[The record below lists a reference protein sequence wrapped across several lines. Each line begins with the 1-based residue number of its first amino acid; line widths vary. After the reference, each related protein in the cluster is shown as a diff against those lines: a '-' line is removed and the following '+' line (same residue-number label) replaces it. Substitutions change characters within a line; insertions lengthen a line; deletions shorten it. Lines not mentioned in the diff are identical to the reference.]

1 MNYQLVFD
9 KAVNHW
15 KAGKLSD
22 RELNCYITGAFNA
35 FSVAT
40 PNNGVI
46 KQCLSPY
53 FGLSDS
59 LDAQIAQLKTLKSSN
74 KVSNREWLRYIPAS
88 EINFIDRDVIG
99 YETDYLMVFEDGKR
113 IRLRNFYQPIDKAI
127 ATFIGARFYGD
138 IFVESV
144 NGLGIVIEATRTN
157 SDYYQIVM
165 RIVAIHIA
173 GKDKSIGDI
182 SLLNECLSR

>member
-35 FSVAT
+35 FAIAT
-40 PNNGVI
+40 HNNDVV
-46 KQCLSPY
+46 KQCLSQY
-53 FGLSDS
+53 LGLSDS
-59 LDAQIAQLKTLKSSN
+59 LDAQLKALKARGVVSS
-74 KVSNREWLRYIPAS
+74 REWLRYIPAS
-88 EINFIDRDVIG
+88 EIDFIERDEKFG
-99 YETDYLMVFEDGKR
+99 GPHYLMVLENGKR
-113 IRLRNFYQPIDKAI
+113 VQLTSFFQPVDIAIRE
-127 ATFIGARFYGD
+127 FIGTRFYKD
-138 IFVESV
+138 IFVESSK
-144 NGLGIVIEATRTN
+144 GLGIVIEATRTN

-182 SLLNECLSR
+182 SLLNECLRS